1 MFFRLRLSTL
11 ASTIFRLRLPRKTLT
26 PTTPTRQPWADVCNR
41 GAVVK
46 FELEGALY
54 NAKKSIILYHMFL
67 NFFSHAPFSVNYFC
81 PRPTTRAVQCEYCCP
96 PLQKFPDGDIGYLQV
111 LGKFISRDVSR
122 NFLRRK
128 TLNFCTRIS
137 FGVWQNQSKFEA
149 E

>member
-41 GAVVK
+41 GVVVK

-96 PLQKFPDGDIGYLQV
+96 SPPKISRWGYWISTSIREVYFKGRIQKFSQKKNPKLLYTHFFRCVAKSEQI
-111 LGKFISRDVSR
+111 
-122 NFLRRK
+122 
-128 TLNFCTRIS
+128 
-137 FGVWQNQSKFEA
+137 
-149 E
+149 